1 MSDDLAKLNPRI
13 REQEVGIRELRKIK
27 IYPLSF
33 KDQLDMT
40 DLIANTVQEFFI
52 KETMTDLKFAGFIA
66 RLLNEN
72 LVKIIKLVCDED
84 PEQVMYDMDNTQT
97 TELIDTIVE
106 INFESLSKNVQSLSK
121 KIKSIFQLERS
132 SQESVNTTDTKDL
145 THRCM
150 PHVQQVCSA

>member
-132 SQESVNTTDTKDL
+132 SQESVNTTDTN
-145 THRCM
+145 
-150 PHVQQVCSA
+150 